1 MKGIGAKRSLM
12 NYFHYNITQN
22 IQDEN
27 KKNNYTCI
35 NLDDNITMIG
45 NFTTD
50 CTGRGEAKKRSDS
63 NSFEIPEKLIKCD
76 NMSIY
81 SLYKKL
87 IIDWNTKDELK
98 DMNIIGIQKGGGTQD
113 DKLCINPEDND
124 SLYCKKSSYSVYKL
138 TLQKPY
144 KIYNNN
150 YQYNPFFTRFL
161 EDMVFNAI
169 NQKFIQKSKY
179 YFLRFGHTKPENKDD
194 VDFDDFFH
202 DHLFES
208 FDENIKHITGIE
220 QIYLMNIHYLY
231 YYSNLISSSTIY
243 EKLINKKD
251 VYLLGND
258 GDTDDAKIFRKYKK
272 GIAINFTKYVSII
285 MSMSKSKYV
294 HYGLILMML
303 YLLLKNNKNLQLFPD
318 YKETHKYVCDS
329 IKDNKDNKN
338 ILLQDMGFNENI
350 IKDIN
355 IDNLYTNI
363 NKSKFRKNIT
373 ILHDIQN
380 LKSCKNNR
388 EDCTENYQN
397 IVKNVL
403 LDFGLYKIRNSIGYL
418 DFGIENNNL
427 NFIDSEYNLLLQ
439 LFDVNKYEISID
451 KKNVEK
457 TKIISEYMKN
467 KVNHIRKYTSFSDA
481 ENIGENAI
489 KSINVCRNYFDESNI
504 NTIFKQKYLK
514 YKQKYLKLKNLF

>member
-1 MKGIGAKRSLM
+1 
-12 NYFHYNITQN
+12 
-22 IQDEN
+22 
-27 KKNNYTCI
+27 
-35 NLDDNITMIG
+35 MIG

-50 CTGRGEAKKRSDS
+50 CTGRGEAKKMADK
-63 NSFEIPEKLIKCD
+63 NNFEIPSQLINC
-76 NMSIY
+76 NNISIY
-81 SLYKKL
+81 QLYKNIL
-87 IIDWNTKDELK
+87 NDWNTKDQLK

-113 DKLCINPEDND
+113 DKLCLD
-124 SLYCKKSSYSVYKL
+124 SDDLKKLYCTKPTYSVYKL

-144 KIYNNN
+144 KIFNNN

-161 EDMVFNAI
+161 EDMIFNAI
-169 NQKFIQKSKY
+169 NKDYIQKSKY
-179 YFLRFGHTKPENKDD
+179 YFLRFGHNKPNNNENI
-194 VDFDDFFH
+194 DFDDFFY

-208 FDENIKHITGIE
+208 FDDEYKSISGIE

-231 YYSNLISSSTIY
+231 YYSNLLSSSTIY

-258 GDTDDAKIFRKYKK
+258 GDTDDAKIFQKYKK

-285 MSMSKSKYV
+285 MSMSNSKYV

-318 YKETHKYVCDS
+318 YKETHKYICNS
-329 IKDNKDNKN
+329 IRDNNNKN

-363 NKSKFRKNIT
+363 NKSMFRKNIT

-380 LKSCKNNR
+380 LTSCKDKR
-388 EDCTENYQN
+388 KECTKNYQN

-403 LDFGLYKIRNSIGYL
+403 LDFGLYKIKNNIGYL
-418 DFGIENNNL
+418 DFGSENNNL

-439 LFDVNKYEISID
+439 LFYINKYEILVD

-457 TKIISEYMKN
+457 TKIISEYMKT
-467 KVNHIRKYTSFSDA
+467 KVNNIRKYTRSAHA
-481 ENIGENAI
+481 EYIGEISA
-489 KSINVCRNYFDESNI
+489 KSINICRNCFDESNI

-514 YKQKYLKLKNLF
+514 YKQKYLKLKNLFWLKPQ